1 MNISRREALRE
12 LSALFAIPFVG
23 WPERL
28 ADPLA
33 GTIAE
38 YQAGRARGDWTAA
51 EITQQALDRA
61 NSWGR
66 GLNAIDM
73 LSKTA
78 LDEARASD
86 TRLRRRALRGPLD
99 GAPVFAKAIYD
110 MNGLPTTGSNKEW
123 AQLFPEIV
131 HRDSIEVARMR
142 AAGAVVLGK
151 TAADDFAYHGN
162 GTSSLLEILLRRNY
176 FIRWAGFFK
185 LCFLERN
192 LLFRVKAQRKKLLEV
207 RRR

>member
-1 MNISRREALRE
+1 MNISGREALRG
-12 LSALFAIPFVG
+12 LSALFPIPFVG

-33 GTIAE
+33 GTIAD

-66 GLNAIDM
+66 ALNAIDM

-86 TRLRRRALRGPLD
+86 ARLRRRALRGPLD

-110 MNGLPTTGSNKEW
+110 MNGLPTTGSNKQW

-207 RRR
+207 